1 MDKKFTL
8 EKKRKIKKPIRKYQI
23 KKNPKHKKK
32 KKTAHICS
40 PIATHM
46 PGTANCFFVWGG
58 RDFYGKKKN
67 QEMFYLLYPNYDNQ
81 VVQKKKFKSGVFN
94 TQIN

>member
-1 MDKKFTL
+1 LDKKIYSRKKKENKKNQL
-8 EKKRKIKKPIRKYQI
+8 ENIKL
-23 KKNPKHKKK
+23 KKNPKHQKKKK

-58 RDFYGKKKN
+58 RDFYGKKKTKKCFTYST
-67 QEMFYLLYPNYDNQ
+67 QITTTRSS
-81 VVQKKKFKSGVFN
+81 KKK
-94 TQIN
+94 I

>member
-1 MDKKFTL
+1 LDKKFTL

-23 KKNPKHKKK
+23 KKNPKHKK

-58 RDFYGKKKN
+58 RDFYGKKKTKKCFTYST
-67 QEMFYLLYPNYDNQ
+67 QITTTRSS
-81 VVQKKKFKSGVFN
+81 KKKNLSQGCSTPK
-94 TQIN
+94 